1 MDVKDRLGP
10 LPIFHAMETG
20 RWRAIC
26 QAIFEKNAALPETAV
41 RRTATG
47 KIRVAVPNRFARLRH
62 HAGRNL
68 STAEIM
74 VSTRGEP

>member
-10 LPIFHAMETG
+10 LPIFYAMETR

-26 QAIFEKNAALPETAV
+26 QTIFAKNAALPDAAMS
-41 RRTATG
+41 RTVTG
-47 KIRVAVPNRFARLRH
+47 KGRVTPNRFARLRH
-62 HAGRNL
+62 HAGRSL

-74 VSTRGEP
+74 VLTRGEP